1 MGRGTSKNV
10 KVISQVFTLNNVN
23 IRHLCLFQIKC
34 AIMRCIF
41 DFFYALKEKHCRSP
55 PTNQFTKT
63 NWLEEREMQDNA
75 KCFIKLKKGIYEE
88 ITYKELKEKRK
99 KYSTYKKKKFI
110 KLDDIL
116 LEVSKKDYEIIEYEE
131 QRQKYLD
138 RVARKMNLISYDHES
153 ENGVA
158 LKNIISNPIDNI
170 EATFERKIEIEK
182 LRIALLQLT
191 EEEYKLIKALFF
203 ENKTLREYAAIVGK
217 HYTTI
222 QDKRD
227 RILEKLKKFIKI

>member
-1 MGRGTSKNV
+1 
-10 KVISQVFTLNNVN
+10 
-23 IRHLCLFQIKC
+23 
-34 AIMRCIF
+34 
-41 DFFYALKEKHCRSP
+41 
-55 PTNQFTKT
+55 
-63 NWLEEREMQDNA
+63 MQDNA
-75 KCFIKLKKGIYEE
+75 KCFIRLKKGIYEE

-110 KLDDIL
+110 KLDDVL

-153 ENGVA
+153 ENGA
-158 LKNIISNPIDNI
+158 TLKNIISNPIDNV
-170 EATFERKIEIEK
+170 EANFERKNEIEK
-182 LRIALLQLT
+182 LRLALLQLN

>member
-1 MGRGTSKNV
+1 
-10 KVISQVFTLNNVN
+10 
-23 IRHLCLFQIKC
+23 
-34 AIMRCIF
+34 
-41 DFFYALKEKHCRSP
+41 
-55 PTNQFTKT
+55 
-63 NWLEEREMQDNA
+63 MQDNA

-110 KLDDIL
+110 KLDDVL

-138 RVARKMNLISYDHES
+138 RVSRKMNLVSYDNET
-153 ENGVA
+153 ENGA
-158 LKNIISNPIDNI
+158 TLKNIISNPIDNI

-182 LRIALLQLT
+182 LR

>member
-1 MGRGTSKNV
+1 
-10 KVISQVFTLNNVN
+10 
-23 IRHLCLFQIKC
+23 
-34 AIMRCIF
+34 
-41 DFFYALKEKHCRSP
+41 
-55 PTNQFTKT
+55 
-63 NWLEEREMQDNA
+63 
-75 KCFIKLKKGIYEE
+75 
-88 ITYKELKEKRK
+88 
-99 KYSTYKKKKFI
+99 
-110 KLDDIL
+110 
-116 LEVSKKDYEIIEYEE
+116 
-131 QRQKYLD
+131 
-138 RVARKMNLISYDHES
+138 MNLISYDHES